1 MPGEIPGSQKV
12 PIGFGGS
19 LASHG
24 PTHRFP
30 NHPTETLIKLDFA
43 EDFLMGYRMD
53 LTREIGSFEPV
64 PSAPAANFR
73 VITDVYVRDPGSL
86 GPR

>member
-1 MPGEIPGSQKV
+1 MP
-12 PIGFGGS
+12 
-19 LASHG
+19 
-24 PTHRFP
+24 
-30 NHPTETLIKLDFA
+30 DFA

-53 LTREIGSFEPV
+53 LIRKVGSFEPV
-64 PSAPAANFR
+64 SISAPAPNFS

>member
-1 MPGEIPGSQKV
+1 MP
-12 PIGFGGS
+12 
-19 LASHG
+19 
-24 PTHRFP
+24 
-30 NHPTETLIKLDFA
+30 DFV

-64 PSAPAANFR
+64 STAPAPNFS